1 MEARSALTEAMAPI
15 AEPPLISPC
24 PPHRPSSMPNPG
36 VTLAQVEIAPSLFTW
51 PAEQPQL
58 IGSRCDSCAAL
69 TFPVQ
74 SHCPSC
80 GGTTSEHHLPRTGT
94 LHTWTTQE
102 FPPVAPP
109 YLAPVGQEFQ
119 PYGIV
124 WVDLQGEIMSSDAR
138 RGGKGCVSPCWSRW

>member
-1 MEARSALTEAMAPI
+1 MRISDWSSDVCSSDREARSPLTEAIAPI
-15 AEPPLISPC
+15 AETALISPC

-80 GGTTSEHHLPRTGT
+80 GRTTRQHHLPRTAPLPT
-94 LHTWTTQE
+94 VPPHE
-102 FPPVAPP
+102 FPHVAPP
-109 YLAPVGQEFQ
+109 APTQAG
-119 PYGIV
+119 PASG
-124 WVDLQGEIMSSDAR
+124 
-138 RGGKGCVSPCWSRW
+138 